1 MLPHLPQFPEADRIS
16 TELASQ
22 SPPRTSAPALR
33 RVARASLSRCITSEQ
48 QATPMSSLA
57 SVPKRETR
65 SLSVRTTTPSAE
77 HHVLTTMA
85 VVWQDCAYSRAA
97 STDAL
102 P

>member
-57 SVPKRETR
+57 SVPKRETG
-65 SLSVRTTTPSAE
+65 SLSVRTTAPSAE
-77 HHVLTTMA
+77 HQVLTTMH
-85 VVWQDCAYSRAA
+85 VVLQARPNSRPPSAA
-97 STDAL
+97 
-102 P
+102 